1 MWCKFKCFLKKVK
14 NFFEGITMTISYRLK
29 ELRKEKKLTQAK
41 VAQSLGTTQQ
51 SYARWENGK
60 VTPTSEKLAQIAK
73 FYGVTTD
80 YLLGDQSEEVDLS
93 NVELLFR
100 MTSDGM
106 TKEEQEVFK
115 DELIE
120 FMKERKRAF
129 KEDKN

>member
-1 MWCKFKCFLKKVK
+1 
-14 NFFEGITMTISYRLK
+14 MTTSYRLK

-41 VAQSLGTTQQ
+41 VAEALGITQQ

-80 YLLGDQSEEVDLS
+80 YLLGEQTAEVDLS

-115 DELIE
+115 EELIE
-120 FMKERKRAF
+120 FMKERKKVFREGRT
-129 KEDKN
+129 K

>member
-1 MWCKFKCFLKKVK
+1 
-14 NFFEGITMTISYRLK
+14 MTISYRLK

-41 VAQSLGTTQQ
+41 VAQSLRTTQQ

-129 KEDKN
+129 KENKN

>member
-1 MWCKFKCFLKKVK
+1 MWCKVKCFLKKVK
-14 NFFEGITMTISYRLK
+14 NVFEGITMTISYRLK

-60 VTPTSEKLAQIAK
+60 VTPTSEKLASIAK

-80 YLLGDQSEEVDLS
+80 YLLGEQSEEVDLS

>member
-1 MWCKFKCFLKKVK
+1 
-14 NFFEGITMTISYRLK
+14 MTISYRLK

-41 VAQSLGTTQQ
+41 VAEDLGITQQ
-51 SYARWENGK
+51 SYARWENDK

-73 FYGVTTD
+73 YYGVTTD
-80 YLLGDQSEEVDLS
+80 YLLGEKTDEVDLS

-115 DELIE
+115 EELIE
-120 FMKERKRAF
+120 FMKERKKAF
-129 KEDKN
+129 EKNNN

>member
-1 MWCKFKCFLKKVK
+1 
-14 NFFEGITMTISYRLK
+14 MTTSHLLK
-29 ELRKEKKLTQAK
+29 ELRKERNLTPAK
-41 VAQSLGTTQQ
+41 VAESLGITQQ

-80 YLLGDQSEEVDLS
+80 YLLGEQTDKVDLS

-106 TKEEQEVFK
+106 TKEEQEAFK
-115 DELIE
+115 EELIE
-120 FMKERKRAF
+120 FMKERKKAF
-129 KEDKN
+129 DKGN

>member
-1 MWCKFKCFLKKVK
+1 MKKVK

-29 ELRKEKKLTQAK
+29 ELRKEKKMTQAK

>member
-1 MWCKFKCFLKKVK
+1 
-14 NFFEGITMTISYRLK
+14 MTISYRLK
-29 ELRKEKKLTQAK
+29 ELRKEKKMTQAK

-106 TKEEQEVFK
+106 TKEEQKVFK

-120 FMKERKRAF
+120 FMKERQRAF
-129 KEDKN
+129 KENKN

>member
-1 MWCKFKCFLKKVK
+1 MKKVK

-129 KEDKN
+129 KENKN

>member
-1 MWCKFKCFLKKVK
+1 MWCKVKCFLKKVK